1 MAKKVLIT
9 GGSRGIGQATA
20 ELLIQSGYQ
29 VLAPGSRELDV
40 SNQESVDKFF
50 AENFTEDSSLYALIC
65 NAGVY
70 HSAPLMEHSLE
81 EWQKVID
88 VNLTGAFRLCKKSL
102 PYLQAQQGAHIVMV
116 SSVSAEGDIYTPAY
130 SASKAGMIGL
140 MKSLTWELGKF
151 GINVNA
157 VAPGWVRTD
166 MAQTILNTSEQE
178 KNNLGANVQNRWI
191 EPSEIA
197 HLIQYLISPS
207 ARAITGETITI
218 SAGL

>member
-70 HSAPLMEHSLE
+70 HSAPLTEHSLE

-166 MAQTILNTSEQE
+166 MAQTILNTPEQE

>member
-29 VLAPGSRELDV
+29 VLAPGSSELDV
-40 SNQESVDKFF
+40 SNQESVDNFF
-50 AENFTEDSSLYALIC
+50 AENFTEGSSLYALIC
-65 NAGVY
+65 NAGVF
-70 HSAPLMEHSLE
+70 HSAPLEEHSLE

-102 PYLQAQQGAHIVMV
+102 PYLQAQQGAHIIMV
-116 SSVSAEGDIYTPAY
+116 SSVSAEGEIYTPAY

-166 MAQTILNTSEQE
+166 MAQTILNTPEQE
-178 KNNLGANVQNRWI
+178 KNNLGATVQNRWI

-197 HLIQYLISPS
+197 HLIQYLISSS

>member
-29 VLAPGSRELDV
+29 VLAPGSSELDV

-102 PYLQAQQGAHIVMV
+102 PYLQAQQGAHIVMI

-166 MAQTILNTSEQE
+166 MAQTILNTPEQE

>member
-102 PYLQAQQGAHIVMV
+102 PYLQAQQGAHIIMV
-116 SSVSAEGDIYTPAY
+116 SSVSAEGEIYTPAY

-166 MAQTILNTSEQE
+166 MAQTILNTPEQE

-197 HLIQYLISPS
+197 HLIQYLISSS

>member
-50 AENFTEDSSLYALIC
+50 AKNFPEDSSLYALIC

-166 MAQTILNTSEQE
+166 MAQTILNTPEQE

-197 HLIQYLISPS
+197 HLIQYLISSS
-207 ARAITGETITI
+207 ARAITGEIITI

>member
-1 MAKKVLIT
+1 
-9 GGSRGIGQATA
+9 
-20 ELLIQSGYQ
+20 
-29 VLAPGSRELDV
+29 
-40 SNQESVDKFF
+40 
-50 AENFTEDSSLYALIC
+50 
-65 NAGVY
+65 
-70 HSAPLMEHSLE
+70 
-81 EWQKVID
+81 
-88 VNLTGAFRLCKKSL
+88 
-102 PYLQAQQGAHIVMV
+102 
-116 SSVSAEGDIYTPAY
+116 
-130 SASKAGMIGL
+130 

-166 MAQTILNTSEQE
+166 MAQTILNTPEQE

-197 HLIQYLISPS
+197 YLIQYLISPS

>member
-40 SNQESVDKFF
+40 SNQESVDNFF

-166 MAQTILNTSEQE
+166 MAQTILNTPEQE

>member
-166 MAQTILNTSEQE
+166 MAQTILNTPEQE

-207 ARAITGETITI
+207 ARAITGEIITI

>member
-29 VLAPGSRELDV
+29 VLAPGSSELDV

-102 PYLQAQQGAHIVMV
+102 PYLQAQQGAHIIMV
-116 SSVSAEGDIYTPAY
+116 SSVSAEGEIYTPAY

-166 MAQTILNTSEQE
+166 MAQTILNTPEQE

>member
-20 ELLIQSGYQ
+20 ELLIQSGYE

-50 AENFTEDSSLYALIC
+50 ADNFTEGSSLYALIC

-70 HSAPLMEHSLE
+70 HSAPLQEHSLE

-88 VNLTGAFRLCKKSL
+88 INLTGAFRLCKKSL

-116 SSVSAEGDIYTPAY
+116 SSVSAEGEIYSPAY

-166 MAQTILNTSEQE
+166 MAQAILNTPDQE
-178 KNNLGANVQNRWI
+178 KNNLGATVQNRWI
-191 EPSEIA
+191 EPNEIA

-207 ARAITGETITI
+207 ARAITGETLTI

>member
-116 SSVSAEGDIYTPAY
+116 SSVSAEGEIYTPAY

-166 MAQTILNTSEQE
+166 MAQTILNTPEQE

>member
-50 AENFTEDSSLYALIC
+50 AENFTEESSLYALVC

-102 PYLQAQQGAHIVMV
+102 PYLQAQQGAHIIMV
-116 SSVSAEGDIYTPAY
+116 SSVSAEGEIYTPAY

-166 MAQTILNTSEQE
+166 MAQTILNTPEQE

-197 HLIQYLISPS
+197 HLIQYLISSS
-207 ARAITGETITI
+207 ARAITGEIITI

>member
-29 VLAPGSRELDV
+29 VLAPGSRDLDV

-116 SSVSAEGDIYTPAY
+116 SSVSAEGEIYTPAY

-166 MAQTILNTSEQE
+166 MAQTILNTPEQE

-197 HLIQYLISPS
+197 HLIQYLISSS

>member
-1 MAKKVLIT
+1 MEKKVLIT

-166 MAQTILNTSEQE
+166 MAQTILNTPEQE

>member
-116 SSVSAEGDIYTPAY
+116 SSVSAEGEIYTPAY

-166 MAQTILNTSEQE
+166 MAQTILNTPEQE

-197 HLIQYLISPS
+197 YLIQYLISPS

>member
-166 MAQTILNTSEQE
+166 MAQTILNTPEQE

>member
-50 AENFTEDSSLYALIC
+50 AENFTEESSLYALVC

-116 SSVSAEGDIYTPAY
+116 SSVSAEGEIYTPAY

-166 MAQTILNTSEQE
+166 MAQTILNTPEQE

-197 HLIQYLISPS
+197 HLIQYLISSS
-207 ARAITGETITI
+207 ARAITGEIITI

>member
-102 PYLQAQQGAHIVMV
+102 PYLQAQQGAHIVMI

-166 MAQTILNTSEQE
+166 MAQTILNTPEQE